1 MAEDVEKV
9 PFGRQ
14 FRRFLRTYRY
24 LLSIVLLAVGI
35 LLTVLAVAA
44 FTPLGNSGPFPAVN
58 NATNQGPNGGPNY
71 DLVFVIVGPIVVLI
85 GTYLVGSYY
94 IARARFEHL
103 MVTKSKAEFLRN
115 LPDLEDLLWDLTPND
130 EHRYLEKKA
139 ELRIRR

>member
-14 FRRFLRTYRY
+14 FRRFLRTYRF

-35 LLTVLAVAA
+35 LLTFLAVAA

-85 GTYLVGSYY
+85 GTYLVGTYY